1 MGASQSH
8 RIPPPPSKSSFE
20 INNKKSG
27 DDSGQQ
33 QSLFPNPTGH
43 EYDAIDKLQAELPS
57 IIDEESQQQV
67 DDYKEACND
76 GKGPVSVW
84 IVVEKNEIELLDF
97 QYILCIVTLVCRPS

>member
-8 RIPPPPSKSSFE
+8 RIPPRSSE
-20 INNKKSG
+20 SSYESNNKSG
-27 DDSGQQ
+27 GDSGQQ
-33 QSLFPNPTGH
+33 PLFPYPTGH

-76 GKGPVSVW
+76 GKGPVS
-84 IVVEKNEIELLDF
+84 ELT
-97 QYILCIVTLVCRPS
+97 CC

>member
-8 RIPPPPSKSSFE
+8 RIPPPSESSNESK
-20 INNKKSG
+20 NTPG

-33 QSLFPNPTGH
+33 PLFPNPTGH

-76 GKGPVSVW
+76 GKGPVS
-84 IVVEKNEIELLDF
+84 
-97 QYILCIVTLVCRPS
+97 